1 MNDSHEKITEKEI
14 SDEVINP
21 ESSILKESEKSEEDI
36 IMITNSCLDNQS
48 FFIENKETQL
58 TKLTRDI
65 VSNISRFKQ
74 SPNKNLDYDDLI
86 FLQKSVPTTSE
97 LIKNKKIANDFIK
110 RNNYSKNKKNEEN
123 ENKNNDNNFENEY
136 NEENNLRKSNIKNNK
151 TILSFLEREKRFE
164 IKKNANKEIKLKKK
178 DTELLNDIQEK
189 PIIDKKSSKIALK
202 NNRNT
207 KAYNRLYKNP
217 NLLAFSLDNEKIK
230 SKENKFINIKTNNNN
245 NMQNINPAKS
255 QDLTAKKNNSNQKN
269 NIKEMK
275 SLSSNDFYKKDSSKN
290 EDDNSKNEDKMFLT
304 RNNSKIGNRKNKT
317 TNKIK
322 NKIIKNDKDRLFN
335 IYNSQTAIDKM
346 KILQINK
353 INSEIDNLLTR
364 GNINTNDTNNIGI
377 NFFLF
382 CDLLFQLGFVGI
394 LHKKININ
402 ELNEE
407 YIKELEILPH
417 LNNKSL
423 ITKDFI
429 LNEINLMKDAFYSI
443 INNFKIIKNVINYN
457 IDELL
462 LNNNSMITI
471 ENFKLFIFILSDL
484 FTGVENDKKINSP
497 RVSINNIKTK
507 NTNSN
512 ISSYSSK
519 TNKSVNINS
528 KKINSLISKLVYN
541 KKLDIFTNKDISN
554 YKNYFKYMID
564 INNEN
569 KIYISYL
576 KKEIKKEKIE
586 QSLSVPFTFIPKVN
600 NNNDFILNSI
610 KPNMNFEERN
620 EITSKKK
627 SKHKKDIQNQ
637 LEKEYNQD
645 HPFSPKLNGRESIK
659 YLKKMKEKTEKEKIN
674 KNKNNINV
682 IKQNEEN
689 NKTIEINDLLTL
701 SFKPNLNKPLKQ
713 EMFTQSPLANDKLLN
728 EKIIKMR
735 KTNFSNKLNNYEKN
749 NREILRS
756 DVKKDKNL
764 LNYFLNNMNEGRMI
778 LGFEKQSNKDTFDIF
793 IKQKKQI
800 DEEQN
805 KNNVADIL
813 NSKKKYPL
821 FVMEIKIKNE
831 NNILEVFPND
841 NYEKLCLNFCKKNK
855 LGEES
860 YNQIL
865 ELIKNKINEIN
876 GYSV

>member
-48 FFIENKETQL
+48 FFKENKETQL

-97 LIKNKKIANDFIK
+97 LKKNKKITNDFIK
-110 RNNYSKNKKNEEN
+110 RNNFSKNKKNEEN

-189 PIIDKKSSKIALK
+189 PIIDKQSSKIALK

-217 NLLAFSLDNEKIK
+217 NLLAFSLDNKKIK

-255 QDLTAKKNNSNQKN
+255 QDLTAKKKNSNQIN
-269 NIKEMK
+269 NIKDMK

-317 TNKIK
+317 TDKIK

-429 LNEINLMKDAFYSI
+429 LNELNLMKDAFYSI
-443 INNFKIIKNVINYN
+443 INNFKIVKNVINYN

-528 KKINSLISKLVYN
+528 KKINSLISKLVYY

-586 QSLSVPFTFIPKVN
+586 ESLSGPFTFIPKVN

-627 SKHKKDIQNQ
+627 NKHKKDIQNQ

-659 YLKKMKEKTEKEKIN
+659 YLKKMKEKTKKEKIN

-756 DVKKDKNL
+756 DVKKDKHL

-805 KNNVADIL
+805 KNNIADIL

-841 NYEKLCLNFCKKNK
+841 NYEKVCLNFCKKNK